1 MNKRY
6 ELAEGLYENIFF
18 TYNDKVLADGLGGA
32 SVGYV
37 MDREIEAYY
46 YEQLENPGLNTGD
59 YMYSPITGRPV
70 IPIINS
76 IVKENNKEVV
86 SALVIAVDINRLTQQ
101 LVDKKKEQNVHT
113 MILDSNGLVFAADQ
127 SELELNL
134 NFSENDEV
142 KDFYKKMS
150 ETISGSG
157 KFKLNGVEYIAS
169 FEKHE
174 KYGFYIISYM
184 QISHYMEKVDSLRF
198 GINIVILLSIALTAL
213 VVYIIIKRLVKPIKE
228 VSDTAQQIAEGNL
241 TCKLLNIKSNDE
253 IGELAKSFNTMVNSL
268 KEMVAQLASSSEKVA
283 ASAEE
288 LSATSEQS
296 SQVSLQVAE
305 AVQEV
310 AVGAEEQSKNTM
322 DNSAMIE
329 EITKQIGQVSM
340 NTKQVVS
347 SATVASEKANIGT
360 KTIYSSISEIEN
372 VNKNIEDVGVKIRQ
386 LENSSTKIGQIVEV
400 ITQIAEQT
408 NLLAL
413 NAAIEAARA
422 GEHGQ
427 GFAVVAEEV
436 RKLAEQSKESSIQI
450 KQLVD
455 TILEGTEQTVL
466 SMYTT
471 VEQSLKG
478 MEAIK
483 SVEETF
489 LDIQNSI
496 MEVSGQIQEVADATS
511 KIDTTIGQIESNT
524 KQIHSISTETASKT
538 QEVAASME
546 EHLAAF
552 EEISASSNSMAKLAS
567 ELQDLVRKFKVN

>member
-1 MNKRY
+1 
-6 ELAEGLYENIFF
+6 
-18 TYNDKVLADGLGGA
+18 
-32 SVGYV
+32 
-37 MDREIEAYY
+37 
-46 YEQLENPGLNTGD
+46 
-59 YMYSPITGRPV
+59 
-70 IPIINS
+70 
-76 IVKENNKEVV
+76 
-86 SALVIAVDINRLTQQ
+86 
-101 LVDKKKEQNVHT
+101 

-198 GINIVILLSIALTAL
+198 GINIVILLSIVLTAL

-329 EITKQIGQVSM
+329 EITKQIGHVSM

-466 SMYTT
+466 SMDTT